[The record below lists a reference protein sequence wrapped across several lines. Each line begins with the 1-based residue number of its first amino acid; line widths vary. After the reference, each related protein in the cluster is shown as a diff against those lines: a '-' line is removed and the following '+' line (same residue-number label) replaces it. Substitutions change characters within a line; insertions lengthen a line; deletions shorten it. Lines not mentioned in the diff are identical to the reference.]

1 MPKKLYPIKFYPILK
16 ERIWGGEK
24 LKSLINKQCNL
35 ETIGESWELSDLEG
49 DISVVANGALKGKT
63 LRELLVEYKSA
74 MVGDKIYSQ
83 FGNKFP
89 LLIKFIDAKKDLSI
103 QLHPNDKLAKERHD
117 SFGKTEMWYVMD
129 AESDAK
135 LIVDFKSGVTLAS
148 YLKNLKEKTLPN
160 ILNFE
165 KVKKGDA
172 YFIETGRVHAI
183 GAGVLLAE
191 IQQTSDITYRIY
203 DWDRLD
209 TSGISRELHTE
220 LAMDAI
226 NFNME
231 KKFKATYSK
240 IENETNPII
249 NCPYF
254 TTSYLA
260 VTKTISKAN
269 NIDSFLIYIC
279 VSGRV
284 TISGNNVETYLKTGE
299 TVLVPASVKDI
310 IIQPEERT
318 ELLEVYIK

>member
-209 TSGISRELHTE
+209 TSGNSRELHTE

-226 NFNME
+226 DFNME

>member
-279 VSGRV
+279 VRGRV